1 MPWLLVLTPLVPALC
16 GTAALQ
22 IATSEETRDPFAP
35 LQTATRGRCRDV
47 AQGGR
52 VMSTESDVEM
62 SAVERLARSR
72 ERMSFWLSD
81 DDGSA
86 RANGSSSDLD
96 HAPHALRCRSAE
108 SSARSSANGGRNI
121 RCTRPRRWRFA
132 ASRSAIVPLVRR
144 HPAAVLGSAAVVG
157 AALVWAR
164 PWRWLLRPALILGIA
179 SQLAARTMARMAT
192 ASKDV
197 A

>member
-1 MPWLLVLTPLVPALC
+1 MSAAESEMELT
-16 GTAALQ
+16 
-22 IATSEETRDPFAP
+22 
-35 LQTATRGRCRDV
+35 
-47 AQGGR
+47 
-52 VMSTESDVEM
+52 
-62 SAVERLARSR
+62 AVERLARSR
-72 ERMSFWLSD
+72 ERMSFWLAD

-86 RANGSSSDLD
+86 RSHANGSIEADRAKHEPLSVGGIVGEVVGEWWAEHPL
-96 HAPHALRCRSAE
+96 HTSATL
-108 SSARSSANGGRNI
+108 AI
-121 RCTRPRRWRFA
+121 A

-157 AALVWAR
+157 AVLVWAR

-179 SQLAARTMARMAT
+179 SQLAARTMTRMAT